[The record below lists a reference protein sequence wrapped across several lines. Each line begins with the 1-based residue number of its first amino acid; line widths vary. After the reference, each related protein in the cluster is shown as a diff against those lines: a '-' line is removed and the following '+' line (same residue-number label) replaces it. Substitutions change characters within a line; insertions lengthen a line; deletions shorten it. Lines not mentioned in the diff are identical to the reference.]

1 MIENFKKFLVHG
13 YYSVYD
19 PLSNTTSNSF
29 GPYLEEVWGEDTKM
43 AISEWERRVLPKETY
58 LKDIH
63 ITVGNFISI
72 EDIINIIR
80 GKYVELMGK
89 SPTYLVI
96 SSDRLKELCLQC
108 DVGLHT
114 DIVRYKGLTILEVC
128 NKKDFIDVI

>member
-1 MIENFKKFLVHG
+1 MIENFKKFLAHG

-89 SPTYLVI
+89 SPTYFPLLN
-96 SSDRLKELCLQC
+96 R
-108 DVGLHT
+108 
-114 DIVRYKGLTILEVC
+114 
-128 NKKDFIDVI
+128 